1 MTSLIEKLKK
11 QQKAYSDKKEKVEY
25 LDVYTFDQAGA
36 YRGMFYAGPD
46 QIHVF
51 TSDVSSQNRS
61 DLELDNTLVHEY
73 GHRENADV
81 YHLAMSPGQVFRVNR
96 CDEVGQKI
104 RELVL
109 RRNEYLKTGNIDVFD
124 DLNDDFS
131 YYADAVKSGEITPL
145 ESARDVHS
153 FDREMSFIMN
163 KTMEEW
169 NKKYG
174 KSYEEQNTNIAK
186 EYFCRVGK
194 YARSNEQNYD
204 KALEQILTIGGVNFN
219 KYRETDFSC
228 NSDEILKIS
237 ETVQN
242 GNEAEIAALRQ
253 ELIDEGVSVIPS
265 LQATKR
271 QQKKGYLT
279 RHNPKSALELEED
292 SGEQIITVEEKIK
305 NLKELGWIDGSESP
319 EELKEF
325 LEMIKQ
331 DKETK
336 VVYKETPKEREI
348 PDLSDDKFIVKP
360 SEKREKSSQSRA
372 ERLKELRGLG
382 ENRSDLGGGAGR
394 IMRQKINDGFSFAR
408 QNCRD

>member
-1 MTSLIEKLKK
+1 MTGLVEKLKK
-11 QQKAYSDKKEKVEY
+11 QQKAYSDKKKKVEY
-25 LDVYTFDQAGA
+25 LDVYTSEQASE
-36 YRGMFYAGPD
+36 YRGVFYYQND

-51 TSDVSSQNRS
+51 TSNVSSQNRS
-61 DLELDNTLVHEY
+61 DLELDTTLAHEA

-81 YHLAMSPGQVFRVNR
+81 YHLAMSPEQVFRVNC

-145 ESARDVHS
+145 ESARDIHS

-174 KSYEEQNTNIAK
+174 ERYEVQNYIRAE
-186 EYFCRVGK
+186 EYFCRVGE
-194 YARSNEQNYD
+194 YARSNEQNYN

-219 KYRETDFSC
+219 KYRKTDFKC
-228 NSDEILKIS
+228 NNDEILKIS
-237 ETVQN
+237 KTVQN
-242 GNEAEIAALRQ
+242 GNEAEIAALLSEER
-253 ELIDEGVSVIPS
+253 EWMMLCDGRIPS
-265 LQATKR
+265 LRAKKR

-279 RHNPKSALELEED
+279 RFNPKSAIELEEYYSEKTLED
-292 SGEQIITVEEKIK
+292 IIKHYKCSGDIKTV
-305 NLKELGWIDGSESP
+305 KEL
-319 EELKEF
+319 EE
-325 LEMIKQ
+325 IK
-331 DKETK
+331 KSRGNIKFEHKT
-336 VVYKETPKEREI
+336 TPKKKKI

-360 SEKREKSSQSRA
+360 SEKREKSSQSRT

>member
-1 MTSLIEKLKK
+1 MTGLVEKLKK
-11 QQKAYSDKKEKVEY
+11 QQKAYSDKKKKVEY
-25 LDVYTFDQAGA
+25 LDVYTSERGCL
-36 YRGMFYAGPD
+36 YRGMFYNAID

-51 TSDVSSQNRS
+51 TSNVSSQNRS
-61 DLELDNTLVHEY
+61 DLDLDNTLVHEY

-81 YHLAMSPGQVFRVNR
+81 YHLAMSPEQVFRVNR

-109 RRNEYLKTGNIDVFD
+109 RRNEYLKTGNIEVFN
-124 DLNDDFS
+124 DLNKDFS

-145 ESARDVHS
+145 ESARDIHS

-163 KTMEEW
+163 KTIEEW

-174 KSYEEQNTNIAK
+174 ENYEQQNAAVAK

-194 YARSNEQNYD
+194 YARSNEQNYN

-219 KYRETDFSC
+219 KYRKTDFKC
-228 NSDEILKIS
+228 NDDEILKIS
-237 ETVQN
+237 KTVQN
-242 GNEAEIAALRQ
+242 GKEAEIAALRQ
-253 ELIDEGVSVIPS
+253 ELIDEGMGVIPS
-265 LQATKR
+265 LQATNR

-279 RHNPKSALELEED
+279 RYNPKSAIELEED
-292 SGEQIITVEEKIK
+292 SGEQIVTVEEQIE
-305 NLKELGWIDGSESP
+305 NLKRVGLIKKSDSP
-319 EELKEF
+319 EYVESLKEF
-325 LEMIKQ
+325 MEDFKYMCK
-331 DKETK
+331 T
-336 VVYKETPKEREI
+336 TPKKREI

-382 ENRSDLGGGAGR
+382 ENRSDLGGGAGI